1 MCKSRHLVH
10 TRLCTFLVLVNK
22 LLCAVRGRAR
32 HSRRGLPG
40 IRQLSQGSHSSVN
53 PHQAAQ
59 VLARAPLARG
69 PLRSEVLLRTVQQR
83 SPLAPCQRPL
93 ATADQTVA
101 SLQNWVTSWAG
112 PGSFA
117 VPLILLGCLT
127 WHLAGRGV
135 AKPAGIG
142 WGLAAWC
149 FLGGVL
155 LVPSPYFA
163 GIISG
168 ALIILA
174 TRKEDR
180 PRAARDPGHGLT

>member
-1 MCKSRHLVH
+1 MNARK
-10 TRLCTFLVLVNK
+10 RLLRWASGIMLVLGTGH
-22 LLCAVRGRAR
+22 LLLLTLFAWEDITGWVDRRVWAAV
-32 HSRRGLPG
+32 
-40 IRQLSQGSHSSVN
+40 
-53 PHQAAQ
+53 
-59 VLARAPLARG
+59 PLALG
-69 PLRSEVLLRTVQQR
+69 GGG
-83 SPLAPCQRPL
+83 
-93 ATADQTVA
+93 ADQTVE
-101 SLQNWVTSWAG
+101 SLQNGVTFWAG

-135 AKPAGIG
+135 AMPAGIG

-149 FLGGVL
+149 FVGGVL

-180 PRAARDPGHGLT
+180 LRAARGRENNLA

>member
-1 MCKSRHLVH
+1 MNARM
-10 TRLCTFLVLVNK
+10 RLLQWASGIMLVLGTGH
-22 LLCAVRGRAR
+22 LLLLTLLAWQGITGWVDRGVWAAV
-32 HSRRGLPG
+32 
-40 IRQLSQGSHSSVN
+40 
-53 PHQAAQ
+53 
-59 VLARAPLARG
+59 
-69 PLRSEVLLRTVQQR
+69 
-83 SPLAPCQRPL
+83 PL

-101 SLQNWVTSWAG
+101 SLQNRVTFWTV

-135 AKPAGIG
+135 AIPAGIG

-174 TRKEDR
+174 TRTEDR
-180 PRAARDPGHGLT
+180 PRAARDPGHDLT